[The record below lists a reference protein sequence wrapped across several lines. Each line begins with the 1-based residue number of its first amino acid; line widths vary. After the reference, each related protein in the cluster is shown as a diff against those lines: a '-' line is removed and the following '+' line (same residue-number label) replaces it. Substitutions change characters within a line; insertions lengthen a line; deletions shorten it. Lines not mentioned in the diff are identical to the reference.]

1 MQRNNAATPTEK
13 HPRVIE
19 SLADGLSL
27 ALARPWLLIV
37 PMLLDLYYWLGWKV
51 SVASLASPI
60 GDWIL
65 RQDQA
70 ESADVSQ
77 GITSL
82 GRADSTQLVAA
93 LTPSLLVGAPGNDIY
108 SFIERTR
115 LTPDHWAIATLLL
128 AGFMI
133 GACLLHMVFV
143 VPLADAA
150 IDRIRTPRATASAIA
165 RAWWRSICLHLTVV
179 GIGALL
185 LGPAMIASLAMIVV
199 GLDPTPLLGI
209 AALGFSAAVFLVW
222 WFALKAIAVN
232 DVGPLRALKY
242 GFMVVR
248 NRLWSV
254 IGFVAAWLLLS
265 FGLGQLWLEIASSAP
280 GLLVGV
286 IANAFFA
293 AGVTMAGMIFYRRSI
308 ESILSLAAN
317 PAGRATR
324 RNN

>member
-1 MQRNNAATPTEK
+1 MQRNNVATPTEK

-27 ALARPWLLIV
+27 ALARPWLLLV

-51 SVASLASPI
+51 SAASLASPI
-60 GDWIL
+60 GEWIL

-70 ESADVSQ
+70 ESADVSK
-77 GITSL
+77 GIISL
-82 GRADSTQLVAA
+82 GRADATQLAAA
-93 LTPSLLVGAPGNDIY
+93 LTPSLLAGTPGDNVY

-115 LTPDHWAIATLLL
+115 LTPDHWAIATLLI
-128 AGFMI
+128 AGFLI

-150 IDRIRTPRATASAIA
+150 IDRNRTPRATTSAIV
-165 RAWWRSICLHLTVV
+165 RAWWRSIGLHLTVV

-199 GLDPTPLLGI
+199 GIDPTPLLGI
-209 AALGFSAAVFLVW
+209 ATIGFSAAGFLVW

-232 DVGPLRALKY
+232 EVGPFRALKY

-248 NRLWSV
+248 HRLWPV
-254 IGFVAAWLLLS
+254 IGFVAAWLLISL
-265 FGLGQLWLEIASSAP
+265 GLGQLWLKIAISAP

-293 AGVTMAGMIFYRRSI
+293 AGVTMAGLIFYRRSI
-308 ESILSLAAN
+308 DSILSLTAN
-317 PAGRATR
+317 PASNTTR
-324 RNN
+324 KQI